1 MNHRLIRFLK
11 KILLINSIVFLL
23 ITTLSSTSKA
33 QVNGEVIHDDNN
45 FFVIRVWGSHQE
57 RGYAQGY
64 LMGDKITDIFR
75 HHVQPLFGKYYPTAK
90 ELSAK
95 TTLFEIDSNY
105 IIEAKSLIEGM
116 NKAELNNLG
125 LDYQDILLAN
135 TILDLQ
141 NIMGNDNHTHCSS
154 LMSWGDA
161 TAGTD
166 LDGKSVISR
175 HLDWNLYQ
183 PLIRNQVMVIHIP
196 SEQNEQPWAGIGFAG
211 MISVLSGFNTN
222 IGVFQHMMEDEN
234 ARASNER
241 SYEPIWFSLR
251 KSIEQTD
258 PNADGHNNVMDVKHV
273 LNQREN
279 GFGGNYIIS
288 ALARST
294 EKEDSLI
301 AMVAELSAEETFQ
314 VYRSNSYEKDA
325 IPGDNL
331 YTANQQIARN
341 NKVNKKKRYKEV
353 RSNLKKGTRISL
365 EQNRH
370 LMQYYSH
377 LSINYQ
383 FMTYCPEMD
392 LFRISIR
399 DYMPAYKTEPMDFK
413 ISVLFSR

>member
-1 MNHRLIRFLK
+1 MNHRLHRSIK
-11 KILLINSIVFLL
+11 EIILINSIIFLL
-23 ITTLSSTSKA
+23 ITMLSCTSKA
-33 QVNGEVIHDDNN
+33 QVNGEVIKDDNN
-45 FFVIRVWGSHQE
+45 FFVIRVWGSHDD
-57 RGYAQGY
+57 RGFAQGF
-64 LMGDKITDIFR
+64 LMGDKITDVFQNY
-75 HHVQPLFGKYYPTAK
+75 VKPQFGNYYPTAK
-90 ELSAK
+90 ELIVKS
-95 TTLFEIDSNY
+95 TLFEIDSIY
-105 IIEAKSLIEGM
+105 IVEAKSLIEGM
-116 NKAELNNLG
+116 NKANLNRLQ

-135 TILDLQ
+135 SMLDLQ
-141 NIMGNDNHTHCSS
+141 NIMGGNNHTHCSS

-175 HLDWNLYQ
+175 HLDWKLYK
-183 PLIRNQVMVIHIP
+183 PLIRNQVMVIHLP
-196 SEQNEQPWAGIGFAG
+196 SEVNEQPWAGIGFAG

-234 ARASNER
+234 ASASYER
-241 SYEPIWFSLR
+241 NYEPIWFSLR
-251 KSIEQTD
+251 KSIEQID
-258 PNADGHNNVMDVKHV
+258 PNADGHNNVMDVKYV
-273 LNQREN
+273 LKQRQN

-294 EKEDSLI
+294 ENEDSLI
-301 AMVAELSAEETFQ
+301 ALVAELSTAEPFQ
-314 VYRSNSYEKDA
+314 VYRSNSYKKDA

-341 NKVNKKKRYKEV
+341 DKINKKKRYKDIH
-353 RSNLKKGTRISL
+353 SNLKNGTGISL

-399 DYMPAYKTEPMDFK
+399 DYMPAYKTQPMDFK